1 MDAGIPVVHRARL
14 QESIYRI
21 PRLPH
26 SRAQRSTSG
35 GASSCQMVRAVQS
48 APGGIRKFHWESV
61 IPPRRREFGLGVEK
75 SPQRLGGK
83 MVKDAWC
90 PGYQGFGARSPAD
103 QDRNRPELHRQAHV
117 PSGCA
122 GTPSLECYTK
132 AIPPTSELMHQD
144 SSKIIS
150 CYHEDSDVKIAA

>member
-1 MDAGIPVVHRARL
+1 MGAGIPVVHRARF

-35 GASSCQMVRAVQS
+35 GASRCQMVRAVQS

-75 SPQRLGGK
+75 SPARRDRKSTRLN
-83 MVKDAWC
+83 
-90 PGYQGFGARSPAD
+90 SS
-103 QDRNRPELHRQAHV
+103 H
-117 PSGCA
+117 PSISYAVFCLKKKK
-122 GTPSLECYTK
+122 TSVF
-132 AIPPTSELMHQD
+132 PPRTR
-144 SSKIIS
+144 K
-150 CYHEDSDVKIAA
+150 